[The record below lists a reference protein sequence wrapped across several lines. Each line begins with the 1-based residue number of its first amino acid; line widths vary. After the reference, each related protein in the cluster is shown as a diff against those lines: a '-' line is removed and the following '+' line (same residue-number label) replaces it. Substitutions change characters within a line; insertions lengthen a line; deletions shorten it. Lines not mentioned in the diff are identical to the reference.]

1 MDIEILVNK
10 VSWMYDILPED
21 HKYFT
26 FLKKVY
32 RHEFRKNGYRRIS
45 TTLVEKTSLYEKVF
59 DSNTALNT
67 LFSFQNKGG
76 ENVSLRPEA
85 SIGIM
90 RAYLESS
97 LAEELQPVYL
107 YHIDRYFRKD
117 SLWLADY
124 NQFYLIGG
132 EIIGERDPILDAL
145 QIFIN
150 YKVFNQIGLS
160 WDFEITINS
169 LWNNKE
175 QDKYI
180 EELKNFYENK
190 KHLLTENWK
199 KLLAENVIALLA
211 STDED
216 EVILAKQAPAF
227 SKFLKKDSKEYYSKL
242 KQYLDILAVP
252 YREDHTLIHYFSY
265 YTDSIWK
272 ITHTSTNEW
281 IVMGGRYDSL
291 SKKMWYVDEVPAT
304 WFYVRSDKLVQLL
317 KEKDIKIRNKDAID
331 LYFVQLWDEPK
342 QVVLPLSLL
351 AREKWINTLTSLGT
365 PSMKEQMLKA
375 QRIGAKFVVIVW
387 IMEARNGKFQVRNM
401 QAGTQEEV
409 MKDKLIEYI
418 IEKIWND
425 RLDFYEPSRDL
436 LI

>member
-1 MDIEILVNK
+1 MNTEIP
-10 VSWMYDILPED
+10 VSRVAGTFDVLPED

-45 TTLVEKTSLYEKVF
+45 TPLIEKTSLYEKVF
-59 DSNTALNT
+59 DTCILDNT
-67 LFSFQNKGG
+67 LFSFENWDG
-76 ENVSLRPEA
+76 EKVSLRPEA
-85 SIGIM
+85 SIGVM

-97 LAEELQPVYL
+97 LPEELQPVYL

-117 SLWLADY
+117 SLWVADY

-150 YKVFNQIGLS
+150 YKVLNQIGLS

-169 LWNNKE
+169 LWNKKE
-175 QDKYI
+175 QDKYV

-190 KHLLTENWK
+190 KHLLTENGK
-199 KLLAENVIALLA
+199 KLLLENPILLLA
-211 STDED
+211 STEED

-242 KQYLDILAVP
+242 KQYLEILKVP
-252 YREDHTLIHYFSY
+252 YKEDHTLIHYFNY

-272 ITHTSTNEW
+272 ITHVPSSEW
-281 IVMGGRYDSL
+281 LVIGWRYDTL
-291 SKKMWYVDEVPAT
+291 SKKMWYADEVPAT
-304 WFYVRSDKLVQLL
+304 WFYVRSDKLISLL
-317 KEKDIKIRNKDAID
+317 KEKDIKIRNKDKID

-351 AREKWINTLTSLGT
+351 AREKGINTLTSLWT

-375 QRIGAKFVVIVW
+375 QRIGAKFVVIVG

-401 QAGTQEEV
+401 EAGTQEEV
-409 MKDKLIEYI
+409 SKDKLIDYI
-418 IEKIWND
+418 IEKIGND

-436 LI
+436 LL